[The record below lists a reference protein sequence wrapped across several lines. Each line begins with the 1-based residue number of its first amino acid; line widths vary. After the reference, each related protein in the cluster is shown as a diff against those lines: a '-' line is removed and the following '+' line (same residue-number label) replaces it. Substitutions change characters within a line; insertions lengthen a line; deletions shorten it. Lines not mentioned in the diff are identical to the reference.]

1 MSAVWPCPNLVS
13 SSLRFSDSLFVT
25 FLTSSMPP
33 AVLHS
38 LRSFLPVLVSLVS
51 LSFLGPSVTHSVPSD
66 VPAARGDE
74 WRTEGRNERDWGPGM
89 VAGKVGSV
97 SLCSLFTFLSLH
109 HRPSGPS
116 LHSLPLRV
124 RSLRDVPTACT
135 EWGKNRRIRRW
146 MTNGGTGGR
155 YQSYRRLFQFL
166 YDSVLRPPLVTRTV
180 RLSSL
185 YVHPFALRSVS
196 LGTAL
201 RARNGRGTGIRT
213 QVQVI
218 FHNRNHVLEFLLRN
232 LWCVILIITTLL
244 TSFHYIWFIIR
255 ITLHNRFL
263 RISLHITLFIFRS
276 YFIYEVISLLRDRI

>member
-166 YDSVLRPPLVTRTV
+166 YDSVLVP
-180 RLSSL
+180 SL
-185 YVHPFALRSVS
+185 IHASLHSLRSAWAVGEPEGRGRDKVNAGRPLRVPVS
-196 LGTAL
+196 LCL
-201 RARNGRGTGIRT
+201 RPAGGSDAERKEG
-213 QVQVI
+213 
-218 FHNRNHVLEFLLRN
+218 
-232 LWCVILIITTLL
+232 WA
-244 TSFHYIWFIIR
+244 
-255 ITLHNRFL
+255 
-263 RISLHITLFIFRS
+263 
-276 YFIYEVISLLRDRI
+276 